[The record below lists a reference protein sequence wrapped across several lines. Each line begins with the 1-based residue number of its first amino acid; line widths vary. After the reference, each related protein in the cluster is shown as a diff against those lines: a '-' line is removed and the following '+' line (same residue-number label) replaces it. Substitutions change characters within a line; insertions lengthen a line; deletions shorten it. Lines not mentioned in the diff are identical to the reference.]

1 MSGNAA
7 ALTMSQAIP
16 LRPVGADADSR
27 LPWRD
32 RLAQLDLV
40 PDLGDNIGS
49 GEWWRGLATLTL
61 LCTSAIAT
69 FPGIAPLS
77 AARAPALDAADFNEA
92 RAQMIVPLALGG
104 DTGRHMAAT
113 DAVRPLTQT
122 PERPQIELT
131 ATLGSGDSF
140 ARVLE
145 RSGVGSSEAQSL
157 AQQVSGAV
165 PLSDIAPGTRVD
177 LILGRR
183 AARTMPRP
191 VEALAMRARFDL
203 RIEMERMNGQ
213 LVMRRIPIAVDE
225 TPLRIRGRVGDSLYR
240 SARAAGASPESIQ
253 SYLRVI
259 GKQISVG
266 SDIRA
271 SDEFD
276 IIIDYRRA
284 ETGESETGKLL
295 YAGLVRGGKSKLSM
309 LEWNKDGRSQ
319 WFEASGV
326 GEQRG
331 GMARPANGRITST
344 FGMRR
349 HPILGYKRMHSGIDF
364 GGGYGAPIYAV
375 TDGVVTIA
383 GRHGG
388 FGNYVKLSHAGGLG
402 TGYGHMSRIA
412 VRPGQRVAR
421 GQVIG
426 YIGSTGLSTGPHL
439 HYELYRNGRAV
450 NPSSVTFVTRAAL
463 EGKELADFRA
473 RIRALTSV
481 SPGAAL
487 TPIAPKQVEG
497 PKLGSLADVA
507 SKRAGGGI

>member
-16 LRPVGADADSR
+16 LQRVAADAES
-27 LPWRD
+27 LGWRD
-32 RLAQLDLV
+32 RLAGLDLV

-49 GEWWRGLATLTL
+49 AEWWRGLATLTL
-61 LCTSAIAT
+61 LCGTAIAS
-69 FPGIAPLS
+69 FPGVQPLS
-77 AARAPALDAADFNEA
+77 VGGTPALDAADFNEA

-140 ARVLE
+140 ARLLE
-145 RSGVGSSEAQSL
+145 RSGVGSGEAQAL
-157 AQQVSGAV
+157 ANQVAVAV
-165 PLSDIAPGTRVD
+165 PLADIAPGTRID

-191 VEALAMRARFDL
+191 VDALAMRARFDL
-203 RIEMERMNGQ
+203 RIEMEREGDR
-213 LVMRRIPIAVDE
+213 LVMRRIPIAVDT

-240 SARAAGASPESIQ
+240 SARAAGAPATAIQ

-259 GKQISVG
+259 GRQISVG

-271 SDEFD
+271 NDEYD
-276 IIIDYRRA
+276 IIVDYRRA

-295 YAGLVRGGKSKLSM
+295 YAGLVRGGKAKLSM
-309 LEWNKDGRSQ
+309 LEWSVDGRVQ

-326 GEQRG
+326 GQQRG
-331 GMARPANGRITST
+331 GMARPTNGRITST

-364 GGGYGAPIYAV
+364 GGGYGN
-375 TDGVVTIA
+375 
-383 GRHGG
+383 
-388 FGNYVKLSHAGGLG
+388 FVKLNHGNGLG

-412 VRPGQRVAR
+412 VRPGQRVNR

-450 NPSSVTFVTRAAL
+450 NPSSVTFVTRALL
-463 EGKELADFRA
+463 EGKALADFRA
-473 RIRALTSV
+473 RIRALTAV
-481 SPGAAL
+481 APGAAL

-507 SKRAGGGI
+507 SKRAEGGI

>member
-1 MSGNAA
+1 MSGSAA
-7 ALTMSQAIP
+7 ALAMSQAIP
-16 LRPVGADADSR
+16 ARRRDADPES
-27 LPWRD
+27 LGWRE
-32 RLAQLDLV
+32 RLASLDLV
-40 PDLGDNIGS
+40 PDLGNNIAS
-49 GEWWRGLATLTL
+49 AEWWRGLATLTL
-61 LCTSAIAT
+61 LCGTAIAT
-69 FPGIAPLS
+69 FPGIQPL
-77 AARAPALDAADFNEA
+77 AVGGAPALDTADFNEA

-140 ARVLE
+140 ARLLE
-145 RSGVGSSEAQSL
+145 RSGVGGGEAQSL
-157 AQQVSGAV
+157 TNQVASAV
-165 PLSDIAPGTRVD
+165 PLADIAPGTRID

-191 VEALAMRARFDL
+191 VDALAMRARFDL
-203 RIEMERMNGQ
+203 RIEMEREGDR
-213 LVMRRIPIAVDE
+213 LVMRRIPIAVDN

-240 SARAAGASPESIQ
+240 SARAAGAPPAAIQ

-259 GKQISVG
+259 GRQISVG

-271 SDEFD
+271 GDEFD
-276 IIIDYRRA
+276 IIVDYRRA

-295 YAGLVRGGKSKLSM
+295 YAGLVRGGKPRLSM
-309 LEWNKDGRSQ
+309 LEWNVDGRAQ

-331 GMARPANGRITST
+331 GMARPTNGRVTST

-349 HPILGYKRMHSGIDF
+349 HPILGYRRMHSGMDF

-375 TDGVVTIA
+375 SDGTVTIA

-388 FGNYVKLSHAGGLG
+388 YGNFVKLSHGNGLG

-412 VRPGQRVAR
+412 VRPGQRVSR

-450 NPSSVTFVTRAAL
+450 NPSSVTFVTRALL
-463 EGKELADFRA
+463 EGKALADFRA
-473 RIRALTSV
+473 RIRTLTAV
-481 SPGAAL
+481 APGAAL
-487 TPIAPKQVEG
+487 TPIAPKQIEG

-507 SKRAGGGI
+507 AKRAEGGL